1 MLSNPCAGH
10 EQGFGWAWI
19 FHTGERPALVGG
31 WWTPSHQGV
40 LGLGGYPVEQAV
52 GVGALCSEVRGLG
65 NGLGLIGKC
74 STGHVLLSMLE
85 YRTCIAL
92 VNYCWQ

>member
-10 EQGFGWAWI
+10 VKGLGGRGFSI
-19 FHTGERPALVGG
+19 LVKDQH
-31 WWTPSHQGV
+31 WWEGV

-65 NGLGLIGKC
+65 HGLGLIGKC

-85 YRTCIAL
+85 YRTFIAL